1 MADNEITVSYFALV
15 TRKGRQTGLFR
26 RVQCADPPRDYFEYV
41 DGDGSWVADG
51 DLARY
56 LFKGE
61 EGADKI
67 DEAAGAA
74 WYEDFF
80 GREMPLPFRY

>member
-1 MADNEITVSYFALV
+1 MARELVVDYYALT

-26 RVQCADPPRDYFEYV
+26 RVRSTDPLRDYYEYV
-41 DGDGSWVADG
+41 NGEGDWVSDG

-56 LFKGE
+56 LFRGE
-61 EGADKI
+61 EGARKV

-74 WYEDFF
+74 WYKNFI
-80 GREMPLPFRY
+80 GREMPPAAIS